1 MASCGLDVTIS
12 AEWCVH
18 YTFGEPG
25 YKLMFGESGQRLA
38 LTRGLLEC
46 PFSYTIIKR
55 THNSAMKVHS
65 SQPNP
70 SQLWSQTQS
79 VCS

>member
-18 YTFGEPG
+18 YTFGE
-25 YKLMFGESGQRLA
+25 SGQRLA

-46 PFSYTIIKR
+46 LFSYTIIIKR